1 LIKNYSFIGLFVISR
16 SIFLGRMEKI
26 LVIGASGQL
35 GSELTIALSNIY
47 GEANIVAADLHK
59 PQGEEAHPIFEHLDV
74 IDKKTLS
81 DIILRHR
88 ITQIY
93 HLAAILSATGEKHPG
108 LAWRVNIEGLMNVLD
123 VSRELKIRKV
133 YWPSSIAVFGP
144 NTPKENTPQNTI
156 TDPNTVYGISKLTG
170 ERLVEYYFYHYGVDV
185 RSLRYPGLIGY
196 KALPGGGTTDY
207 AVDIFYK
214 AIKGEK
220 YTCFL
225 KKDTSLPMMYMTDA
239 VRATLELME
248 SDSDRITVRSS
259 YNVGAV
265 SFSPLE
271 LYNTIKQSYP
281 DFSIEYKPDFRQ
293 EIAFSWPKSID
304 DTPARTDWGWNP
316 AFSLEKMTEDMILH
330 LKDSELIIL
339 Q

>member
-1 LIKNYSFIGLFVISR
+1 
-16 SIFLGRMEKI
+16 MEKI

-35 GSELTIALSNIY
+35 GSELTIELSNIY
-47 GEANIVAADLHK
+47 GEANIIAADLHK
-59 PQGEEAHPIFEHLDV
+59 PRTDEVHPIFEQLNV
-74 IDKKTLS
+74 IDKKHLNE
-81 DIILRHR
+81 IINRYR
-88 ITQIY
+88 ITQVY

-108 LAWRVNIEGLMNVLD
+108 LAWQVNIEGLMNVLD
-123 VSRELKIRKV
+123 VSRDQKVRKV

-144 NTPKENTPQNTI
+144 NTPKLDTPQHTI
-156 TDPNTVYGISKLTG
+156 MDPNTVYGISKLTG
-170 ERLVEYYFYHYGVDV
+170 ERLAEYYYYHYGLDV

-214 AIKGEK
+214 AIRGEK
-220 YTCFL
+220 YSCFL
-225 KKDTSLPMMYMTDA
+225 NKDTTLPMMYMPDA

-259 YNVGAV
+259 YNVGAI
-265 SFSPLE
+265 SFSPADLFDA
-271 LYNTIKQSYP
+271 IKRSYP

-293 EIAFSWPKSID
+293 EIALSWPESMND
-304 DTPARTDWGWNP
+304 AQARADWGWNP
-316 AFSLEKMTEDMILH
+316 EFDLQKMTDDMILH
-330 LKDSELIIL
+330 LKDSELVIL

>member
-1 LIKNYSFIGLFVISR
+1 
-16 SIFLGRMEKI
+16 MEKI
-26 LVIGASGQL
+26 LVIGSSGQL
-35 GSELTIALSNIY
+35 GSELTMALSNIY

-59 PQGEEAHPIFEHLDV
+59 PLRDETHPIFEHLDV
-74 IDKKTLS
+74 IDKKHLAE
-81 DIILRHR
+81 IMVKHR
-88 ITQIY
+88 ITQVY

-123 VSRELKIRKV
+123 VSRNQKIKKV

-144 NTPKENTPQNTI
+144 NTPKVNTPQNTI

-170 ERLVEYYFYHYGVDV
+170 ERLAEYYYYHYGLDV

-214 AIKGEK
+214 AIRGEK
-220 YTCFL
+220 YICFL
-225 KKDTSLPMMYMTDA
+225 DKDTSLPMMYMPDA

-259 YNVGAV
+259 YNVGAIN
-265 SFSPLE
+265 FSPE
-271 LYNTIKQSYP
+271 DLYVAIKQSYL
-281 DFSIEYKPDFRQ
+281 DFSIDYKPDFRQ
-293 EIAFSWPKSID
+293 EIALSWPKSID
-304 DTPARTDWGWNP
+304 DAQARADWGWNP
-316 AFSLEKMTEDMILH
+316 EFDLQKITDDMILH
-330 LKDSELIIL
+330 LKDSELVIL
-339 Q
+339 H

>member
-1 LIKNYSFIGLFVISR
+1 
-16 SIFLGRMEKI
+16 MEKI
-26 LVIGASGQL
+26 LVIGSSGQL
-35 GSELTIALSNIY
+35 GLELTIALSNIY
-47 GEANIVAADLHK
+47 GEANIIAADLHK
-59 PQGEEAHPIFEHLDV
+59 PSGDKIHPIFEHLDV
-74 IDKKTLS
+74 IEKKRLTE
-81 DIILRHR
+81 IIIKHK
-88 ITQIY
+88 ITQVY

-108 LAWRVNIEGLMNVLD
+108 LAWKVNIEGLMNVLD
-123 VSRELKIRKV
+123 VSRAQKIKKV

-144 NTPKENTPQNTI
+144 NTPKENTPQHTI

-170 ERLVEYYFYHYGVDV
+170 ERLSEYYYYHYGLDV

-214 AIKGEK
+214 AIRGEQ

-225 KKDTSLPMMYMTDA
+225 NKNASLPMMYMPDA

-259 YNVGAV
+259 YNIGAI
-265 SFSPLE
+265 SFSPAD
-271 LYNTIKQSYP
+271 LYEAIKQSYP
-281 DFSIEYKPDFRQ
+281 DFSIDYKPDFRQ
-293 EIAFSWPKSID
+293 EIALSWPKSID
-304 DTPARTDWGWNP
+304 DTQARADWGWNP
-316 AFSLEKMTEDMILH
+316 EFNLQKMTDDMIFH
-330 LKDSELIIL
+330 LKDSELLIL

>member
-1 LIKNYSFIGLFVISR
+1 
-16 SIFLGRMEKI
+16 MERI

-35 GSELTIALSNIY
+35 GSELIIALSNIY
-47 GEANIVAADLHK
+47 GEANIIAADLHK
-59 PQGEEAHPIFEHLDV
+59 PQGEEVHPIFEHLDV
-74 IDKKTLS
+74 IDKKTLV
-81 DIILRHR
+81 DIILKHR

-108 LAWRVNIEGLMNVLD
+108 LAWQVNIEGLMNVLD
-123 VSRELKIRKV
+123 VSRNLKIKKV

-170 ERLVEYYFYHYGVDV
+170 ERLVEYYYHHYGLDI

-225 KKDTSLPMMYMTDA
+225 DKDTLLPMMYMPDA
-239 VRATLELME
+239 VRATLEIME
-248 SDSDRITVRSS
+248 SEADRITVRSS
-259 YNVGAV
+259 YNVSAV
-265 SFSPLE
+265 SFSPLD
-271 LYNTIKQSYP
+271 LYNCIKQSYP

-293 EIAFSWPKSID
+293 EIALSWPKSID
-304 DTPARTDWGWNP
+304 DSKADLDWGWNP
-316 AFSLEKMTEDMILH
+316 EFDLQKMTEDMILH